1 MKHILVK
8 EEDSQSVTV
17 EVELIVE
24 LILFFIYRF
33 RSILF
38 FKLLSKLNQFKSF
51 LLSWIFVF
59 DFQIKQNH
67 LFLKT

>member
-38 FKLLSKLNQFKSF
+38 FKLLSKLNQFKAF